1 MIIKVNDKEVDTQ
14 ATNLFQLAE
23 ELHLPP
29 KGTAI
34 AVDQEMIPRTDWQH
48 TLLKENQDI
57 IIIKA
62 VCGG

>member
-1 MIIKVNDKEVDTQ
+1 MIVNVNDKEVDTQ
-14 ATNLFQLAE
+14 ATNLLELSEQLQ
-23 ELHLPP
+23 LPG

-34 AVDQEMIPRTDWQH
+34 AVGQEMVPRTEWGGFA
-48 TLLKENQDI
+48 LKNGMDI